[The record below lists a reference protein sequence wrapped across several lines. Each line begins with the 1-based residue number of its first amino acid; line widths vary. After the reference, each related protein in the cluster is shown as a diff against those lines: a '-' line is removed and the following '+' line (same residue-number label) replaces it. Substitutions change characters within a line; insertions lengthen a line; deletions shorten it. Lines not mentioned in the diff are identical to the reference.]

1 MRERG
6 LRAVLEFR
14 DLNGVHCDPPRSSEG
29 FEHGLQL
36 QVGDIALFDEGYWE
50 VVQRTWLRSVLT
62 NNLIVILQLL
72 DEPPD
77 RHLKPAPLVDH
88 ERPSRLRKEA

>member
-1 MRERG
+1 MRERK

-14 DLNGVHCDPPRSSEG
+14 DHNGIHCDPPRSAEG
-29 FEHGLQL
+29 FEHGLEL
-36 QVGDIALFDEGYWE
+36 QVGDIMLFGEDYWE

-62 NNLIVILQLL
+62 NNLIVMLQPRG
-72 DEPPD
+72 EPPD

-88 ERPSRLRKEA
+88 GQPDRLRKEA